1 MKERAHPARQW
12 RTSSSL
18 HIYMG
23 AGKVPCFPLGLQS
36 AISLLQAKLEKKGGR
51 KEENLLASAKEQL
64 IQSHWF
70 K

>member
-23 AGKVPCFPLGLQS
+23 AGKVLFPSRTTVSYFSSPSKARKEGGQ
-36 AISLLQAKLEKKGGR
+36 KGR
-51 KEENLLASAKEQL
+51 KFAGISKGAINTITLV
-64 IQSHWF
+64 
-70 K
+70 